1 MDEIA
6 EKERDRKKKKQV
18 VTQIEEDQRVVELKK
33 ELKDQE
39 IRIQKNKA
47 EITKLRRNLDSKY
60 DINKI
65 VEKENELKHLKGQ
78 LKALEEQKE
87 SLEKIRRAQE
97 KALKNNED
105 R

>member
-1 MDEIA
+1 M
-6 EKERDRKKKKQV
+6 
-18 VTQIEEDQRVVELKK
+18 EEDERVLELKK

-47 EITKLRRNLDSKY
+47 EIAKLRRNLDSKY

-78 LKALEEQKE
+78 LKALEE
-87 SLEKIRRAQE
+87 EK
-97 KALKNNED
+97 
-105 R
+105 

>member
-6 EKERDRKKKKQV
+6 EKERERKKKKQ
-18 VTQIEEDQRVVELKK
+18 TAGQLEQDERVIELKK
-33 ELKDQE
+33 ELKEQE

-78 LKALEEQKE
+78 LKALEE
-87 SLEKIRRAQE
+87 
-97 KALKNNED
+97 
-105 R
+105 

>member
-1 MDEIA
+1 M
-6 EKERDRKKKKQV
+6 K
-18 VTQIEEDQRVVELKK
+18 
-33 ELKDQE
+33 
-39 IRIQKNKA
+39 IQKNKT

-78 LKALEEQKE
+78 LKALEEEKE
-87 SLEKIRRAQE
+87 SLEKIRKAQE

-105 R
+105 RETANKISRME